1 MKLPEG
7 INLQAA
13 GGFIGD
19 LSAKLGMSF
28 QRLIIAA
35 TALLGLLLSFI
46 PRYNVTDQAKMMMAM
61 TGGGW
66 PNPAYTIMGWVAA
79 IVFIAAIGLCFLGN
93 KGGTVGKLKG
103 AFIACGVVNLL
114 LGIFQFVAFNAGDY
128 AGLNERNMGSIG
140 FGLFP
145 LIIFAVAVAVIPFI
159 KKLEK

>member
-1 MKLPEG
+1 M
-7 INLQAA
+7 NLQAA
-13 GGFIGD
+13 EGFIGD
-19 LSAKLGMSF
+19 LSAKFGISF

-35 TALLGLLLSFI
+35 TALLGLFLSFI
-46 PRYNVTDQAKMMMAM
+46 PRYSVTEQARMMMAM

-66 PNPAYTIMGWVAA
+66 PNPAYTIMGWIAA
-79 IVFIAAIGLCFLGN
+79 IVFIAAIGLCLLGN
-93 KGGTVGKLKG
+93 RAGPVGKLKG

-114 LGIFQFVAFNAGDY
+114 LGVLQFAVFSSTNAETMSLY
-128 AGLNERNMGSIG
+128 AVLNSRDMGSVG